1 MKTQKRLSRGSCFS
15 LLSQQEPELG
25 SDWLHVSWPC
35 GVCFLPLLR
44 LNEIL
49 PAECLAQTYAIHVTY
64 YFYFEFSHHFIL
76 TSVWE
81 KWLSK
86 DVSYPR
92 IVIVRSRG
100 YIRFFRVGVGLESQP
115 FNRSKARNKRPKA
128 FPVPHLFLFFSLSA
142 CSFMTGFHNIRLPWW
157 LVGYQEGREE
167 SDAFSQLQLFLP

>member
-1 MKTQKRLSRGSCFS
+1 MKAQKKLSEGTCFS
-15 LLSQQEPELG
+15 LLSQQVRARLWPTP
-25 SDWLHVSWPC
+25 VSQLC
-35 GVCFLPLLR
+35 SVCFLPLLH

-49 PAECLAQTYAIHVTY
+49 PAECLAQTHAINVTY
-64 YFYFEFSHHFIL
+64 CFYFEFSHHFIS

-115 FNRSKARNKRPKA
+115 LNQSKARNKCPQA

-157 LVGYQEGREE
+157 LVGYQGRREE
-167 SDAFSQLQLFLP
+167 RGAFSQLQLFLP

>member
-1 MKTQKRLSRGSCFS
+1 MKTQKKLSRGTCFS
-15 LLSQQEPELG
+15 LLSQQEQELG
-25 SDWLHVSWPC
+25 SDWLHVSWLC
-35 GVCFLPLLR
+35 SACFLPLLC

-49 PAECLAQTYAIHVTY
+49 PAECLAQTHAIHVTY

-81 KWLSK
+81 KRLSK

-115 FNRSKARNKRPKA
+115 WTGPKQETN
-128 FPVPHLFLFFSLSA
+128 VPKPSRCHICFYFS
-142 CSFMTGFHNIRLPWW
+142 
-157 LVGYQEGREE
+157 VYQPAVSWQDFTIFG
-167 SDAFSQLQLFLP
+167 SPGDL